1 MKLCHVTLCSR
12 TKHLEANERSL
23 SLVEVTVPFWS
34 RLRLQEKQQE
44 STAACQAGCAYT
56 QLF

>member
-1 MKLCHVTLCSR
+1 MKSYHITLCSR
-12 TKHLEANERSL
+12 TEHLEANERSL

-34 RLRLQEKQQE
+34 RLSLQEKQQE
-44 STAACQAGCAYT
+44 SIAACQAGCAYT